1 MRTNPD
7 KTALM
12 LFCVIVNFG
21 SGSGVLKMAKQNGV
35 SGGTILL
42 GRGTVKSRL
51 LELLDLTDIRKEIVW
66 MIADESVGYAALDKI
81 DKQFHFHKPY
91 HGIAFTMPLCCVLG
105 ASKCVGEKNMER
117 CGENTNMY
125 HSIFI
130 IVNKGRGEEVMDVA
144 AKAGA
149 KGGTILNA
157 RGSGIHE
164 TSKLFQMEI
173 EPEKEV
179 VLILTHM
186 DITEQIVSA
195 LRDQM
200 KIDEPENGILFVQEI
215 SKAYG
220 LQ

>member
-1 MRTNPD
+1 MESKPD
-7 KTALM
+7 KLTLM

-21 SGSGVLKMAKQNGV
+21 SGSGVLKIAKQNGV

-51 LELLDLTDIRKEIVW
+51 LEILDLTDIRKEIVL
-66 MIADESVGYAALDKI
+66 MIAEESVGYAALEKVDSHY
-81 DKQFHFHKPY
+81 HFDKPY
-91 HGIAFTMPLCCVLG
+91 HGIAFTMPVHCVLG
-105 ASKCVGEKNMER
+105 ASKCTAKKNAES
-117 CGENTNMY
+117 CGVDTAMY
-125 HSIFI
+125 QSIFI
-130 IVNKGRGEEVMDVA
+130 IVNKGKGEEVMDVA
-144 AKAGA
+144 TGAGA
-149 KGGTILNA
+149 RGGTILNA

-179 VLILTHM
+179 VLILSGAETTDH
-186 DITEQIVSA
+186 IVSA
-195 LRDQM
+195 LREKLQ
-200 KIDEPENGILFVQEI
+200 IDKPENGILFVQNI